1 MKKKLLSLLLL
12 VILGDLLVSQ
22 VQISGKVYDFS
33 TGEPLAGVNI
43 FLPDKETGTSTGI
56 DGNFKIKVSPGNV
69 RIRFSYI
76 GYKTL
81 DTLLSVNKD
90 IILEVRLKPDVV
102 ELGEV
107 QVTGSAIRD
116 NSSIL
121 GFIAEKQISTS
132 IFDGLSYR
140 QIKMTIATT
149 SADLMSKVV
158 GVSVKQNK
166 FVNVRG
172 IDERYNVVTLNGSIL
187 PGTEP
192 DKRSFA
198 FDLIPAGLVQSVKIV
213 KTFTPDLP
221 GSSSGGFIDITTLS
235 FPESTLNEFG
245 FSLISIPGIT
255 FNSFSVYGM
264 DKLSLFG
271 VSDGKIGLPSD
282 FPSDISKIPVE
293 QRNLFAKEIP
303 NLLNKN
309 SLYHLP
315 DLRMS
320 FLRIGKLFKSHLS
333 YSMAVNYRR
342 TSLKQELEL
351 YEYEGDWSKRFEYQG
366 SKYEREVQFGGLI
379 ELQAKFSNHT
389 IGLRG
394 ISTMMFEDMFS
405 QLRGFQYT
413 DQGAEQIHL
422 MTGVESRNLNFAQ
435 IYGEHSFGDV
445 NLNWKASSSTV
456 RNNQPDSRRLVY
468 GRDISDT
475 ESKFVVVLGPQANL
489 KNGGIL
495 FSDLRDEVKE
505 IRSQVKF
512 PIWRFKFTSG
522 LDLWQT
528 KRNFEFRLIGVVV
541 NLNGWTDYRMY
552 YLPPDSIFIPD
563 NFRRNGFSLDEY
575 KNGTNRYKATDR
587 NIAYYLNFE
596 LPFRFKAQSIGFVS
610 GVRVER
616 VNQKIYTRDFADV
629 RDVIIEKNYIDF
641 LPSVLVKYSPSH
653 FVNLKLSYSQTI
665 NKPELREIAPFLYFD
680 FYTQTSVRGDSSLR
694 RAVSF
699 NYDLRFE
706 IFSKGEDMLS
716 VGVFNKHIKSPIEKV
731 VVSGSALGSERTFK
745 NAKYASVYGAEIEF
759 VKNVKF
765 LKFIGNFSVIKSS
778 VDVEGTE
785 GTIERRG
792 RSLQGQAPYMANL
805 YVAYE
810 KPDSRFNF
818 GVLFGLIG
826 PRVYDVSTQYQDD
839 IIETARYQIDLRM
852 GLKLTKV
859 LSVNLTGKNLTA
871 TPIVLKQGNYI
882 YRKVSTNA
890 SVSIDFTVKL

>member
-1 MKKKLLSLLLL
+1 MKIKLLPLLILL
-12 VILGDLLVSQ
+12 SWGDLLLSQ

-33 TGEPLAGVNI
+33 TKEPLAGVNI
-43 FLPDKETGTSTGI
+43 FLPDRETGTSTGI
-56 DGNFKIKVSPGNV
+56 DGHFKIKVSPGNV

-81 DTLLSVNKD
+81 DTLLSVEKD
-90 IILEVRLKPDVV
+90 IFLEVRLKPDVV

-107 QVTGSAIRD
+107 QVTGSAMRD
-116 NSSIL
+116 NTSIL
-121 GFIAEKQISTS
+121 GFIAEKQISTN
-132 IFDGLSYR
+132 IFDGLSYK

-172 IDERYNVVTLNGSIL
+172 VDERYNVVTLNGSIL

-192 DKRSFA
+192 EKRAFA
-198 FDLIPAGLVQSVKIV
+198 FDLIPAGLVQSVKVI

-221 GSSSGGFIDITTLS
+221 GNSSGGFIDITTVS

-245 FSLISIPGIT
+245 FSLNGIPGVT
-255 FNSFSVYGM
+255 FNNFSVYGM
-264 DKLSLFG
+264 DRLSLFG
-271 VSDGKIGLPSD
+271 MPNGKIGLPSD
-282 FPSDISKIPVE
+282 FPSDISKVPVE
-293 QRNLFAKEIP
+293 QRNIFAKEIP

-309 SLYHLP
+309 SFYHLP
-315 DLRMS
+315 DLKMN
-320 FLRIGKLFKSHLS
+320 FLRIGRLFKSHLS
-333 YSMAVNYRR
+333 YSMALIYRR
-342 TSLKQELEL
+342 TSFKQELEL

-366 SKYEREVQFGGLI
+366 NKYEREAQFGGLF
-379 ELQAKFSNHT
+379 ELQGKFSNNL

-422 MTGVESRNLNFAQ
+422 MTGFERRSLNFAQ
-435 IYGEHSFGDV
+435 VYGKHDVGDV
-445 NLNWKASSSTV
+445 SFDWRVSASSV

-468 GRDISDT
+468 GRDMSEP

-489 KNGGIL
+489 KNGGLL
-495 FSDLRDEVKE
+495 FYELKDEVRE
-505 IRSQVKF
+505 VRTQVKF
-512 PIWRFKFTSG
+512 PLWKFKFTSG

-528 KRNFEFRLIGVVV
+528 KRNFEFRLIGIVV
-541 NLNGWTDYRMY
+541 NLNGVTDYRMY

-563 NFRRNGFSLDEY
+563 NFKRNGFSLDEY
-575 KNGTNRYKATDR
+575 KNGTNKYRAMDK
-587 NIAYYLNFE
+587 NIAYYLSFE
-596 LPFRFKAQSIGFVS
+596 FPLRFGSQLLSLSS

-616 VNQKIYTRDFADV
+616 INQQIHTRDFANLNDV
-629 RDVIIEKNYIDF
+629 LIEKNYVDL
-641 LPSVLVKYSPSH
+641 LPSVLFKYTPWH
-653 FVNLKLSYSQTI
+653 FINLKLSYSQTI

-694 RAVSF
+694 RSISF

-706 IFSKGEDMLS
+706 IFSKGEDMIS
-716 VGVFNKHIKSPIEKV
+716 VGVFHKHMKSPIEKV

-745 NAKYASVYGAEIEF
+745 NANYANVYGAEVEF

-765 LKFIGNFSVIKSS
+765 LKFIGNYSIIKSL
-778 VDVEGTE
+778 VNVEGTE
-785 GTIERRG
+785 GTIERKG
-792 RSLQGQAPYMANL
+792 RSLQGQAPYMINL

-810 KPDSRFNF
+810 RTDSKFNL
-818 GVLFGLIG
+818 GVLFNMVGS
-826 PRVYDVSTQYQDD
+826 RVYDVSTQYQDD
-839 IIETARYQIDLRM
+839 IVETARYQIDLKI
-852 GLKLTKV
+852 GIKLTKV
-859 LSVNLTGKNLTA
+859 LGISLTGKNITA
-871 TPIVLKQGNYI
+871 TPIILKQGGYI
-882 YRKVSTNA
+882 YRKISTNA
-890 SVSIDFTVKL
+890 GISLDFTVKI